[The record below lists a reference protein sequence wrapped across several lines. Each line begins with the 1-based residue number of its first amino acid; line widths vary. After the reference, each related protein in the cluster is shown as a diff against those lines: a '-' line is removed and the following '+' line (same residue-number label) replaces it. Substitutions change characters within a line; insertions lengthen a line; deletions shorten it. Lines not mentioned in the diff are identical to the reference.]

1 MRRQD
6 ADVEAKEKT
15 ESQSLQEAVAQRL
28 HRSSLQI
35 IPHLPAHSA
44 DIHVEGPC

>member
-15 ESQSLQEAVAQRL
+15 ESQSLREAVAQRL
-28 HRSSLQI
+28 HRSCFQI
-35 IPHLPAHSA
+35 IPYLPALSA
-44 DIHVEGPC
+44 DIHVEGAC